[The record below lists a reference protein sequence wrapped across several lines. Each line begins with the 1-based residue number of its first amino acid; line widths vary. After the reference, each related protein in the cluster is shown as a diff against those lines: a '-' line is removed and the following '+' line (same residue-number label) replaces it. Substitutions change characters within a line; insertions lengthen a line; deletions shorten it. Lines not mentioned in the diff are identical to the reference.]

1 MKPLIRIAILLL
13 TTCFFAREAAASE
26 VGITVSAVSTDGVVQ
41 KAAEAL
47 RYYLSIPG
55 RKALPC
61 GKVVIGV
68 EDDFSCQSLNELGQT
83 GPDGYKICKDGND
96 IIIAGNNARGAL
108 YGVGAL
114 IRMEE
119 FHPVCSTPENDFRVS
134 CFSGNTR
141 FADQRD
147 PQAIRIFDG
156 QVRDVALFGAN
167 GIQLLRNAP
176 SEWIDVVHSWG
187 LDVWIVTWDNESPSE
202 FRSPSGI
209 RQLLNTRK
217 SRVDSYPWL
226 DHYIVK
232 SGDPGDL
239 DIDTFFSFT
248 SMEAKVVRNRFPEA
262 RIWVC
267 PQHYKDAPAE
277 YFEKACSLAS
287 ESDWLYGVMAGCW
300 TRFPAEKMRS
310 LLPERLRMIQG
321 PDVTHIYSD
330 MYPARD
336 MDLPLARSLGRIC
349 IHIAPETQKHNHNLA
364 DRFCDGSQI
373 YSEGTTDDIHK
384 CLWAALDWNPSADA
398 AELVREYARVF
409 LPGLDDAEFAKGVM
423 AVERN
428 AIGPLE
434 KSDGMLDNL
443 ALWQKLESS
452 AGPETLDNPRFL
464 MPLLRAHFDAYIY
477 KRWVRDL
484 PIETACYDLMASA
497 QGNPAKTMNKVR
509 KLLSGTEPCVDKD
522 LRKKCESL
530 YSRLYRDKGRWMI
543 QNQENF
549 FMSQMD
555 LPLIDSGYINEE
567 LDRIRSMG
575 GGKKEILAAVRS
587 LGERFRSTKERIYFN
602 LGDFSTESVTGI
614 SSGWDADPAFLTHPV
629 RNFGCAARRFAIDGM
644 KMSGGYAPRAWLVQ
658 AGMWYDQPMVLSFG
672 GLEPGCYYTVRV
684 TYAGEPAKIPSHVKL
699 TQGGKLVH
707 RPLLFSREIE
717 GEWNLP
723 LPASEDGSV
732 TLEWKANYGERG
744 VCVAEVALIKRSL

>member
-1 MKPLIRIAILLL
+1 MKRLLLIVFLLL
-13 TTCFFAREAAASE
+13 TASVFASE
-26 VGITVSAVSTDGVVQ
+26 TKPAVTVTTVGEDGVVL

-47 RYYLSIPG
+47 RYYLSLPG
-55 RKALPC
+55 RKPLPC
-61 GKVVIGV
+61 QRVIIGKE
-68 EDDFSCQSLNELGQT
+68 EDFDNGELATCGQT
-83 GPDGYKICKDGND
+83 ATDGYKICKDGDD
-96 IIIAGNNARGAL
+96 IIIAGNNARGTL
-108 YGVGAL
+108 FGVGAL
-114 IRMEE
+114 LRMEE
-119 FHPVCSTPENDFRVS
+119 FHPVASSPENEFRVS

-141 FADQRD
+141 FSDQKD
-147 PQAIRIFDG
+147 PQAIKVFDG

-176 SEWIDVVHSWG
+176 AEWIDVVHSYG

-209 RQLLNTRK
+209 RQLLKTRK

-239 DIDTFFSFT
+239 DIATFFSFT
-248 SMEAKVVRNRFPEA
+248 SMEATVVHNRFPEA
-262 RIWVC
+262 KVWIC

-277 YFEKACSLAS
+277 YFEQACSLAS

-300 TRFPAEKMRS
+300 TRFPAKKMRD
-310 LLPERLRMIQG
+310 LLPGRLRMIQG

-364 DRFCDGSQI
+364 DRYCDGSQI

-398 AELVREYARVF
+398 GELVREYARVF
-409 LPGLDDAEFAKGVM
+409 LPGLDDSEFSKGVLEI
-423 AVERN
+423 ERN

-443 ALWQKLESS
+443 RLWQNLEVS
-452 AGPETLDNPRFL
+452 AGPEIRDNPRFL
-464 MPLLRAHFDAYIY
+464 MPLLRACFDVYIY
-477 KRWVRDL
+477 KRWMRDL

-509 KLLSGTEPCVDKD
+509 KLLAGTEACIDKD
-522 LRKKCESL
+522 LRKKCETL
-530 YSRLYRDKGRWMI
+530 YSRLYKDKGRWMI

-549 FMSQMD
+549 FISQMD
-555 LPLIDSGYINEE
+555 LPLIDSGFINEE
-567 LDRIRSMG
+567 LDRIGAMSGR
-575 GGKKEILAAVRS
+575 KKELLAALRA
-587 LGERFRSTKERIYFN
+587 LGTRFRSTDEKLYFN
-602 LGDFSTESVTGI
+602 LGDFSTESITGI
-614 SSGWDADPAFLTHPV
+614 SSGWDADPAFLSHPV
-629 RNFGCAARRFAIDGM
+629 RNYGCAARRFAINGM

-658 AGMWYDQPMVLSFG
+658 AGMWYDQPMKLTFG
-672 GLEPGCYYTVRV
+672 GLEPGCYYSVHV

-699 TQGGKLVH
+699 TQEGKLVH
-707 RPLLFSREIE
+707 RPLLFDKEIE
-717 GEWNLP
+717 GEWKLP
-723 LPASEDGSV
+723 LPASEDGNV
-732 TLEWKANYGERG
+732 TLEWKANHGERG
-744 VCVAEVALIKRSL
+744 VSVAEVILTKRAL